1 MTIFPPRR
9 LNRALSARPSVSSPL
24 ISIVLGVTLWCVTA
38 VHSNRVMAES
48 PDTTPAELT
57 SLLNEIEAAAN
68 RQDVA
73 GVMEY
78 YSSDFQTSD
87 GLDRRSFEQILSQ
100 FWQGYSTVNYRT
112 EVQSW
117 KQEGSTLVVTTVTE
131 ITGKKTLNEREYTLT
146 STITSQQRVENQK
159 VVQQDILAERNQL
172 TSGVEPPTVTLNLP
186 EEVKVG
192 EDYSVDAIVLE
203 PLGNEILLGTAV
215 EERITPRAYFTTLP
229 LQFEFLASGGIF
241 KIGTAPKTA
250 GNNWVSAVLLRQG
263 GITLVTQRLRI
274 VE

>member
-1 MTIFPPRR
+1 MTIFPPLR
-9 LNRALSARPSVSSPL
+9 LKRAMSVRPPVSSPL
-24 ISIVLGVTLWCVTA
+24 ISVVLGITLWCVAA

-48 PDTTPAELT
+48 PETTPAELT
-57 SLLNEIEAAAN
+57 TLLNEIEAAAN

-78 YSSDFQTSD
+78 YSPDFKTSD

-100 FWQGYSTVNYRT
+100 FWQGYSTVSYST

-117 KQEGSTLVVTTVTE
+117 KQEGSALVVTTVTE

-159 VVQQDILAERNQL
+159 VVEQEILAERNQL
-172 TSGVEPPTVTLNLP
+172 TSGEEPPTVTLNLP
-186 EEVKVG
+186 QEVKVG
-192 EDYSVDAIVLE
+192 EEYSVDAIVME
-203 PLGNEILLGTAV
+203 PLGNEIMLGTAV
-215 EERITPRAYFTTLP
+215 EERITPRSYFTTLP
-229 LQFEFLASGGIF
+229 LQFEFLPSGGIF

-250 GNNWVSAVLLRQG
+250 GNNWVSAVLLRKG